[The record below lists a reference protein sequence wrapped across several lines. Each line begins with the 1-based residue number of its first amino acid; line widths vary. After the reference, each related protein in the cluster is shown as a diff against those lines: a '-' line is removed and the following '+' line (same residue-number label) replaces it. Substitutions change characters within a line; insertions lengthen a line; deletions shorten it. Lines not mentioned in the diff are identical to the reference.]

1 MMAEFKSMD
10 RRKFIRKSSL
20 GLLALPLITSTSW
33 TFRSE
38 KKKRITILHT
48 NDMHSHIDPFSK
60 NDKRYAG
67 MGGMRKL
74 GGVIHQIRTQEKN
87 VLLLDSGDIFQGT
100 PYFNKYKGEVELK
113 IMSKLGYDASTMGN
127 HDFDNGIEGF
137 KKVLPHSNFPFL
149 CSNYDFSNTILD
161 GVTQTHLVKKVDGIK
176 VGLFGIGIELNGLVE
191 KRLFKETKYL
201 DPLEQANFYAKKLKE
216 DYHCDLIICL
226 SHLGYSYDSNKVS
239 DLVLARKSE
248 NINIILGGHTHT
260 FLEEATKV
268 NNKRGQTVLVNQAG
282 WGALSMGRID
292 VEFTNKEGTNN
303 ELSSN
308 VFLKKNYAKI

>member
-20 GLLALPLITSTSW
+20 GLLAIPLITSTSW
-33 TFRSE
+33 TFKSE

-60 NDKRYAG
+60 NDRRYAG

-74 GGVIHQIRTQEKN
+74 GGLIHQIRTHEKN

-113 IMSKLGYDASTMGN
+113 IMSNLGYDASTMGN

-137 KKVLPHSNFPFL
+137 KKVLPHSDFPFL

-161 GVTQTHLVKKVDGIK
+161 GVTKTHLVKKVDGIK

-226 SHLGYSYDSNKVS
+226 SHLGYSYDSTKVS

-260 FLEEATKV
+260 FLQEATKV
-268 NNKRGQTVLVNQAG
+268 INKRGQTVLVNQAG
-282 WGALSMGRID
+282 WGALSLGRID
-292 VEFTNKEGTNN
+292 VEFTNKEGTNS